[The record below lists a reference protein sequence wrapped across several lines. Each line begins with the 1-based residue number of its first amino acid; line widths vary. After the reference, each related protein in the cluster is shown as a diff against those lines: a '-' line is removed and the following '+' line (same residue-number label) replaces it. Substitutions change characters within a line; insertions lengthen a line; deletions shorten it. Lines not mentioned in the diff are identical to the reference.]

1 MQRNAYKAI
10 IRNADGSTKSV
21 ATMVQISAQ
30 SEADAVRELEGIGLV
45 VVMVERIEPSVAE
58 DSRSARPA
66 APSPFDRRGI
76 VIAVLMSVTMLLI
89 GFILGRFQR
98 GGYEMFTAD
107 LASRDRGAD
116 ARRSDGLSDA
126 ERAAAMMIDAQ
137 KKARE
142 QAELDAYQDRLD
154 RNADAFMRD
163 NAR

>member
-66 APSPFDRRGI
+66 AH
-76 VIAVLMSVTMLLI
+76 
-89 GFILGRFQR
+89 
-98 GGYEMFTAD
+98 
-107 LASRDRGAD
+107 SRLR
-116 ARRSDGLSDA
+116 
-126 ERAAAMMIDAQ
+126 
-137 KKARE
+137 
-142 QAELDAYQDRLD
+142 
-154 RNADAFMRD
+154 
-163 NAR
+163 